1 MIQWFLFYSR
11 PLCFLMLLNNCSF
24 FCSACLLTS
33 YRQFTFMLEWLGCYR
48 LGLDWS
54 RISVQCML
62 FRSYNECQS
71 ISLEVQSSFAVVFA
85 FFCFFLNDW
94 QYMLMPPSPTRVIY
108 YCSCTRLRWGL
119 DERHG
124 VDLTAQQLEVLQS
137 PASLPVIL
145 EEWGT
150 VLLQY
155 WLPLY
160 QVVASVL
167 DALACWGKAK
177 TEWNVREQFHRK
189 IQRDLLAPLTPE
201 RQGEVAKSMS
211 TS

>member
-1 MIQWFLFYSR
+1 MYAVSLLQRMPVNISGGPEQFCCC
-11 PLCFLMLLNNCSF
+11 LCFLL
-24 FCSACLLTS
+24 
-33 YRQFTFMLEWLGCYR
+33 
-48 LGLDWS
+48 
-54 RISVQCML
+54 
-62 FRSYNECQS
+62 
-71 ISLEVQSSFAVVFA
+71 
-85 FFCFFLNDW
+85 FFLNDW

-177 TEWNVREQFHRK
+177 TEWNIREQFHRK